1 MEWSNL
7 QKMSVQLE
15 KLLHSLIQTRKRQK
29 KFVTQLPN
37 PYEQKICDKSAT
49 ENGRIIFKFANFSA
63 NHGLPHSGVAY
74 FFIPQTYDT
83 KVAEELLAEHGVS
96 CPTFTDYVGNLVK
109 FVEAHPKL

>member
-1 MEWSNL
+1 MESFLN
-7 QKMSVQLE
+7 S
-15 KLLHSLIQTRKRQK
+15 
-29 KFVTQLPN
+29 P
-37 PYEQKICDKSAT
+37 
-49 ENGRIIFKFANFSA
+49 FSPPIT
-63 NHGLPHSGVAY
+63 GLPHSGVAY